1 MAARAPFVIGDQE
14 VKAGTRQTIE
24 VPVAKLYTHTP
35 LHIPVEVVHGRRS
48 GPVLMVCGAIHGD
61 EINGV
66 EIVRRVLKNSALRHL
81 RGTLVAVP
89 IVNIFGFVQRTR
101 YLPDRR
107 DLNRCFPGTET
118 GSLGGRIAYLLRT
131 QIMENVSHIIDLH
144 TGAIHRFNLPQIRAE
159 LKNPETTR
167 MAEAFGAPIIINAS
181 LREGSLRAY
190 ADSQD
195 IPVIT
200 FEGGEALRFDE
211 VVISSGVKG
220 VIRVMRALEM
230 IPAKKGPSAP
240 KSRSE
245 IAANSQWVRTDMDGI
260 MRPVARLGQKVRKGQ
275 KLAMVADPFGESESA
290 VLSPCSGIVICVNNL
305 PLVNEGEAIYHIARF
320 DELSEAEAAMKHF
333 RSSYETNLA
342 DDVLPVHP
350 WDENPK

>member
-1 MAARAPFVIGDQE
+1 MAREPFEI
-14 VKAGTRQTIE
+14 AGTQIKPGTRETVE

-35 LHIPVEVVHGRRS
+35 LHIPVEVIHGRRD

-66 EIVRRVLKNSALRHL
+66 EIIRRVLKNSALRHL

-107 DLNRCFPGTET
+107 DLNRCFPGSES

-131 QIMENVSHIIDLH
+131 QIMEKVTHIIDLH

-159 LKNPETTR
+159 LNNSETER
-167 MAEAFGAPIIINAS
+167 MANAFGAPIIIKAG

-190 ADSQD
+190 ADSLD

-211 VVISSGVKG
+211 VVISSGSKG
-220 VIRVMRALEM
+220 VIRVMRELGM
-230 IPAKKGPSAP
+230 IPIKKAP
-240 KSRSE
+240 KAPRSRSE
-245 IAANSQWVRTDMDGI
+245 TAATSQWVRADIDGI
-260 MRPVARLGQKVRKGQ
+260 MRPIAWLGQKVRKGQ
-275 KLAMVADPFGESESA
+275 RLAMVADPFGESEAA

-320 DELSEAEAAMKHF
+320 DELGEAEKAMDYF
-333 RSSYETNLA
+333 RSSFENEGSEA
-342 DDVLPVHP
+342 VVPVHP
-350 WDENPK
+350 WDDLQR

>member
-1 MAARAPFVIGDQE
+1 MARAPFVIADTE
-14 VKAGTRQTIE
+14 IKAGTRQTVE

-35 LHIPVEVVHGRRS
+35 LHIPVEVIHGRRD

-66 EIVRRVLKNSALRHL
+66 EIVRRVLKNTALRHL
-81 RGTLVAVP
+81 RGTLLAVP

-107 DLNRCFPGTET
+107 DLNRCFPGSES

-131 QIMENVSHIIDLH
+131 QIMENVTHIIDLH
-144 TGAIHRFNLPQIRAE
+144 TGAVHRFNLPQIRAE
-159 LKNPETTR
+159 LKNPETVR
-167 MAEAFGAPIIINAS
+167 MAEAFGAPIILNAG

-200 FEGGEALRFDE
+200 FEGGEALRFDD

-230 IPAKKGPSAP
+230 IPGKKGPKP
-240 KSRSE
+240 PRKRSE
-245 IAANSQWVRTDMDGI
+245 TAAMSMWVRADIDGI

-275 KLAMVADPFGESESA
+275 RLAMVADPFGETEVS
-290 VLSPCSGIVICVNNL
+290 VQSPISGIVICVNNL
-305 PLVNEGEAIYHIARF
+305 PLVNEGEAIYHVARF
-320 DELSEAEAAMKHF
+320 DELGEAEKAMDYF
-333 RSSYETNLA
+333 RSSLDPEMTEA
-342 DDVLPVHP
+342 VLPVHP
-350 WDENPK
+350 WDNDPK